1 MITQI
6 KFERLGGNTRLP
18 ITQIVGNDLWQ
29 VVRVIETEAM
39 KEGIN
44 PALLNFRWDPA
55 GDGKNYLFR
64 HATNSVIG
72 VFTVINV
79 GS

>member
-6 KFERLGGNTRLP
+6 KFERLGGNTKLP
-18 ITQIVGNDLWQ
+18 IVQIVGNDLWQ

-44 PALLNFRWDPA
+44 PALLNFRWDPV
-55 GDGKNYLFR
+55 GDGKNYLIR

-72 VFTVINV
+72 VFTIINV